1 MTNTQNN
8 NGNNTQ
14 TSLDV
19 LLDQGLA
26 NRLTVVIGSDA
37 SKRSK
42 ALNQWLARR
51 NYPVLQIE
59 GPEGNDGDGCLR
71 SIIERFAE
79 AGLLD
84 PQTVSEMSTADCQH
98 ALVTLINRLA
108 QLDRDLLI
116 VISDYEPCDR
126 GDQVL
131 TFLLEHLPNQVH
143 LYVCSEDLPGFSCI
157 PRLRVRRQLQMIDT
171 NDD

>member
-1 MTNTQNN
+1 ETGIKMTNTQNN

-131 TFLLEHLPNQVH
+131 TFLLEHLPNQ
-143 LYVCSEDLPGFSCI
+143 
-157 PRLRVRRQLQMIDT
+157 
-171 NDD
+171 